1 MRSTK
6 FYQIFSELSITDIN
20 RFEKFI
26 HSPYFN
32 VNLAIHQLTEIFKN
46 LVKDPSLDTDKIEA
60 WKSIYGSEEYRDQK
74 FRKLLSDLLKL
85 LQHFFVIEEL
95 EEKRILKAQ
104 LLMQAGNKRK
114 IKKLKS
120 TVMNEAELALK
131 WNANKS
137 SDLYLFKYQ
146 IEKNLFYL
154 NEGDS
159 DTHSKQNIESISRNL
174 DTFYIS
180 EKLKYYCD
188 VLGREYLG
196 NISYKFEFIDE
207 IIEQVRGH
215 DYQDDMIVQIYFLV
229 SQLLTK
235 PEIAENY
242 YSLKKLVLN
251 NYLSFEGVEQQ
262 ELFGAL
268 LNYCIR
274 QINLGNLDFQQEMV
288 EIYDFIF
295 NRNII
300 LNENYITPAKFKNVI
315 TTSLRSGNYDFAEI
329 FIEEYSHLIP
339 ASQRKD
345 IVSFSLAQIYF
356 YRKNFTKVIERLQE
370 VDYPDIITN
379 FRSRVLLLATYFEL
393 GQIDAFLSLAESI
406 RVFIGRSRKKVTKS
420 ILDPYLNLINIS
432 KKIIL
437 MQHGDEKVGTKILKE
452 IDNNS
457 KNIISEQWLRDK
469 LAERMKS

>member
-32 VNLAIHQLTEIFKN
+32 VNQAINQLTEIFKN
-46 LVKDPSLDTDKIEA
+46 LVKEPTVDPDKSTV
-60 WKSIYGSEEYRDQK
+60 WKSIFGTEEYNDQK

-85 LQHFFVIEEL
+85 LQHFFIVEEL

-114 IKKLKS
+114 IKKLKT

-146 IEKNLFYL
+146 IEKNAFYL
-154 NEGDS
+154 KEGDYDVS
-159 DTHSKQNIESISRNL
+159 NKDIETISENL
-174 DTFYIS
+174 DKFYFS

-196 NISYKFEFIDE
+196 KIEYRFEFIDE
-207 IIEQVRGH
+207 ILEHLKNH
-215 DYQDDMIVQIYFLV
+215 DFREDLVVQIYYLV
-229 SQLLTK
+229 FQMLTN
-235 PEIAENY
+235 PELTENY
-242 YSLKKLVLN
+242 YDLKEIIFEN
-251 NYLSFEGVEQQ
+251 FLSFEGIDQQ
-262 ELFGAL
+262 ELFVSL

-274 QINLGNLDFQQEMV
+274 QINVGNLDFQQEMV
-288 EIYDFIF
+288 NIYDFIF
-295 NRNII
+295 KKGII
-300 LNENYITPAKFKNVI
+300 LNENYITPSKFLNII
-315 TTSLRSGNYDFAEI
+315 TTSLRSGNYNFAET
-329 FIEEYSHLIP
+329 FIKEYNHLIP
-339 ASQRKD
+339 VSQRKE

-356 YRKNFTKVIERLQE
+356 YNKKYNDVIDQLRHL
-370 VDYPDIITN
+370 DYKDVFIG
-379 FRSRVLLLATYFEL
+379 RRARVLLLATYFEL
-393 GQIDAFLSLAESI
+393 GQVDAFLSLAESI

-437 MQHGDEKVGTKILKE
+437 MQHGDEKVGIKILKE
-452 IDNNS
+452 IDKNS

>member
-32 VNLAIHQLTEIFKN
+32 VNQAINQLTEIFKN
-46 LVKDPSLDTDKIEA
+46 LVKDPNLDTDKIEA
-60 WKSIYGSEEYRDQK
+60 WKSIYGSEEYHDQK

-114 IKKLKS
+114 IKKLKT

-146 IEKNLFYL
+146 IEKNAFYL
-154 NEGDS
+154 KEGDYDVS
-159 DTHSKQNIESISRNL
+159 NRDIETISENL
-174 DTFYIS
+174 DKFYFS

-207 IIEQVRGH
+207 IINRVRRH
-215 DYQDDMIVQIYFLV
+215 EYKDDLIVQIYFLV

-315 TTSLRSGNYDFAEI
+315 TTSLRSGNYDFAET
-329 FIEEYSHLIP
+329 FIKEYKHLIP
-339 ASQRKD
+339 ESQRND
-345 IVSFSLAQIYF
+345 IVSFSLAQIQF
-356 YRKNFTKVIERLQE
+356 YKKKYYEAINELQNVE
-370 VDYPDIITN
+370 YKDIVTG
-379 FRSRVLLLATYFEL
+379 RRARVLLLATYFEL
-393 GQIDAFLSLAESI
+393 NEIDAFTNLSESF
-406 RVFIGRSRKKVTKS
+406 RLFLSRSSKNVTRQ
-420 ILDPYLNLINIS
+420 IINPYLNFINIS
-432 KKIIL
+432 KKIL
-437 MQHGDEKVGTKILKE
+437 FLEKNDAKGLAKIDAEITKL
-452 IDNNS
+452 S
-457 KNIISEQWLRDK
+457 KDLINEQWLRDK